1 MKTALVT
8 VALLAV
14 LGASAA
20 QACPPTKETSC
31 RSYRVGSNVYTKC
44 R

>member
-20 QACPPTKETSC
+20 QACQDHKETSC
-31 RSYRVGSNVYTKC
+31 RSYCVDSTTYTKC